1 MLSRF
6 HELVE
11 EHQHRVFGF
20 AAYYLR
26 NQEEA
31 EDVTQEVLLRLWR
44 NIERVEPEKAG
55 AWLTRVTRNACFDC
69 LRSRRSRGRIFQAG
83 LDCEAIEAADG
94 ADSPEQA
101 LAARDVDRLLKEAVA
116 ALDEPYR
123 SIALLREVQ
132 GRSYQEIADALELPL
147 NTVKTYL
154 HRARR
159 RLREHLRPAAKNPPG
174 GQSYAQTA

>member
-11 EHQHRVFGF
+11 VHQHRVFGF
-20 AAYYLR
+20 ATYYLR
-26 NQEEA
+26 SQEEA

-44 NIERVEPEKAG
+44 NIETVEPEKAG
-55 AWLTRVTRNACFDC
+55 AWLARVTRNACFDC
-69 LRSRRSRGRIFQAG
+69 LRSRRTRGRIFETGIDAAT
-83 LDCEAIEAADG
+83 LDAPDG
-94 ADSPEQA
+94 GESPEES
-101 LAARDVDRLLKEAVA
+101 LAAQDLDRLLKRAVA

-159 RLREHLRPAAKNPPG
+159 RLREHLREVH
-174 GQSYAQTA
+174 SYAQTA